1 MGASPL
7 AKTTPART
15 GPIGRVVRLLLAA
28 LLAVFALDLIDAGVT
43 DYDRTEVLRFPGF
56 WLLTVATIDTIIRFL
71 PLPRR
76 LRWLAAVGLAAVAMT
91 AAAISVAAT
100 GSAWGP
106 PLTRLVWS
114 VHVALLVMASISSL
128 IPAVALATPSC
139 ELTVWR
145 DLRAR
150 ARGTHPRAVQPCV
163 AGLHLLD
170 AWEAR
175 RRGSR
180 STTEE
185 TP

>member
-1 MGASPL
+1 
-7 AKTTPART
+7 
-15 GPIGRVVRLLLAA
+15 
-28 LLAVFALDLIDAGVT
+28 
-43 DYDRTEVLRFPGF
+43 
-56 WLLTVATIDTIIRFL
+56 
-71 PLPRR
+71 
-76 LRWLAAVGLAAVAMT
+76 
-91 AAAISVAAT
+91 
-100 GSAWGP
+100 
-106 PLTRLVWS
+106 
-114 VHVALLVMASISSL
+114 MASVSL

-150 ARGTHPRAVQPCV
+150 APGTHRPAVQPRV

>member
-7 AKTTPART
+7 AETTPART
-15 GPIGRVVRLLLAA
+15 GPIGRAVRLLLAA
-28 LLAVFALDLIDAGVT
+28 VLAVFALDLIDAGVT

-56 WLLTVATIDTIIRFL
+56 WLLTVATIDTVIRFL

-76 LRWLAAVGLAAVAMT
+76 LRWLAPAGLAVVAIT

-114 VHVALLVMASISSL
+114 LHVALLVIASVSL
-128 IPAVALATPSC
+128 IPVVALATPSC

-170 AWEAR
+170 AWEAG

>member
-7 AKTTPART
+7 ADTTPART
-15 GPIGRVVRLLLAA
+15 GPIGRAVRLLLATV
-28 LLAVFALDLIDAGVT
+28 LAVFALDLIDAGAT

-56 WLLTVATIDTIIRFL
+56 WLLTVATIDTFIRFL

-76 LRWLAAVGLAAVAMT
+76 LRWLAPAGLAAVAIT

-114 VHVALLVMASISSL
+114 LHVALLVMASVSL

-139 ELTVWR
+139 ELTVWT

-150 ARGTHPRAVQPCV
+150 ARGTRPPAVQPCV